1 MPDLSEGVEGL
12 REDMALHQ
20 RRFSGEVTDSAN
32 HALAAEA
39 IVRLERE
46 QADAKP
52 VPIASAPEPM
62 PATER
67 REVNGRAYTVQREA
81 VDTTK
86 IRKASPEEH
95 RFLTH
100 ALPRI
105 ELLLT
110 KHDRGPMGQPSW
122 HERTMAVLEIK
133 SRVAGLRQIRRPD
146 LAAEMDLR
154 FMFEMLELL
163 NDSNRLFGDWEAD
176 APTRITVA
184 V

>member
-1 MPDLSEGVEGL
+1 MPDLSEGVDGL

-20 RRFSGEVTDSAN
+20 RRFSGEVTDAKN
-32 HALAAEA
+32 HTLAAEA
-39 IVRLERE
+39 IARLERE
-46 QADAKP
+46 TAETKPAPVQAEALPDL
-52 VPIASAPEPM
+52 
-62 PATER
+62 ER
-67 REVNGRAYTVQREA
+67 REVNGRGYTVQREA
-81 VDTTK
+81 VDSTK

-95 RFLTH
+95 RFMVH

-105 ELLLT
+105 EMLLT
-110 KHDRGPMGQPSW
+110 KMDRGPLGQPSW
-122 HERTMAVLEIK
+122 HERTMAVLELK

-176 APTRITVA
+176 PGTRITVA